1 MEPLTSRKL
10 AQRLT
15 ERLAA
20 LNRFISRSAERGLP
34 FFKVLKNTYPFSWGP
49 PQQVAFEDLKVYLH
63 NLTTL
68 ASPQPSE
75 PLLLYV
81 VASPHAVSAVL
92 VKENQEEH
100 QKKQLLVYYVSKTLD
115 GAKMFYIEMEKVA
128 YAVVMASRKLKHYF

>member
-15 ERLAA
+15 TR
-20 LNRFISRSAERGLP
+20 NIFISRSAERGLP

-49 PQQVAFEDLKVYLH
+49 TQQKAFNDLKAYLH

-68 ASPQPSE
+68 VSPQSEE

-92 VKENQEEH
+92 VREQQEEH
-100 QKKQLLVYYVSKTLD
+100 QKKQLPVYHVSKTLN
-115 GAKMFYIEMEKVA
+115 GAKKFYTE
-128 YAVVMASRKLKHYF
+128 